1 MIKKKIML
9 LVVAGAIVI
18 AGAAYGVGG
27 FIGSSKNNDKLS
39 KMLNEA
45 QAKIVTTEEAI
56 KSLEEENLNIKN
68 ENELLLVELSD
79 LQEQYDELNEKYQ
92 KDICNSPGYSH
103 YISTVNCC

>member
-27 FIGSSKNNDKLS
+27 FIGLNKNNDKLS

-92 KDICNSPGYSH
+92 KEISPVSFKD
-103 YISTVNCC
+103 

>member
-9 LVVAGAIVI
+9 LVIAGAIVI
-18 AGAAYGVGG
+18 AGATYGVGS
-27 FIGSSKNNDKLS
+27 FIDLSKNNDKLS

-45 QAKIVTTEEAI
+45 QAKIVTM
-56 KSLEEENLNIKN
+56 EEENLNIKN

-92 KDICNSPGYSH
+92 KEISPVSFKD
-103 YISTVNCC
+103 

>member
-9 LVVAGAIVI
+9 LVIAGAIVI
-18 AGAAYGVGG
+18 AGATYGVGS
-27 FIGSSKNNDKLS
+27 FIDLSKNNDKLS

-45 QAKIVTTEEAI
+45 QAKIVTIEEAI

-92 KDICNSPGYSH
+92 KEISPVSFKD
-103 YISTVNCC
+103 

>member
-92 KDICNSPGYSH
+92 KEISPVSFKD
-103 YISTVNCC
+103 